1 MSKQA
6 LAYGSWPSPIT
17 GEKLTQGSVNLN
29 EPQINDAG
37 IFWLTSR
44 PEDKGRT
51 TIVFQAAG
59 DGRDHQRDLLPAPFD
74 VRTHI
79 HEYGGGSYLADGEQV
94 FFVNNADQRVY
105 QYNFLDEDAE
115 PTPLSPEG
123 NYRYSDFCIDAERDQ
138 LICVC
143 EIHREGKEPK
153 NCVIALQLDGS
164 STTGFNML
172 VFGGDFYSN
181 PRVSPNGQFLSWL
194 TWDHPYMPWD
204 NTECMLA
211 SFNKLGLL
219 EKHLKVAGG
228 YISQSEQRLESIF
241 QPQWSP
247 TGELYFVSDRADW
260 WNIYRYNTG
269 TKLCQLVH
277 EMNTEF
283 GLPQWVFGMSCYG
296 FLNSF
301 TLFCCYNEAGQWRAG
316 LIDTISRHMTP
327 VDLPFSS
334 IEAIHCND
342 HADTAVMIAA
352 NAEQADGVIEWHAH
366 KHQVLALSR
375 MQGQNQSLD
384 KAHIAQPETISYN
397 NSQGQTV
404 HGFFYPPTHA
414 QYQGL
419 DNTLPP
425 LLVLCHGGPTAAT
438 KPTYNLKVQYWT
450 SRGFAVFDI
459 NYSGSTGYGRA
470 YRDRLKGQWGIADVD
485 DICAGADYLIEQ
497 GRVNPEQT
505 IIRGGSAGG
514 YSVLAAL
521 TFKDTFKAGAS
532 LYGIGDL
539 SLLASDTHK
548 FESRYLDQLIG
559 KYPEDKKTYEARSPL
574 LHAEQLNCP
583 VIFLQGLEDKVVPPN
598 QAKTMVAALAKNNVP
613 VAYVTYKNEG
623 HGFRQA
629 ATIQHA
635 FAVEYAFYAD
645 IFGFEA
651 GEDLPEIPFITSGE
665 Q

>member
-153 NCVIALQLDGS
+153 NCVIALQLDG
-164 STTGFNML
+164 
-172 VFGGDFYSN
+172 
-181 PRVSPNGQFLSWL
+181 
-194 TWDHPYMPWD
+194 
-204 NTECMLA
+204 MLA

-260 WNIYRYNTG
+260 WNIY
-269 TKLCQLVH
+269 
-277 EMNTEF
+277 
-283 GLPQWVFGMSCYG
+283 
-296 FLNSF
+296 
-301 TLFCCYNEAGQWRAG
+301 
-316 LIDTISRHMTP
+316 
-327 VDLPFSS
+327 LPFSS